1 MNALARGRHAAGT
14 RPRWAQGGCGPG
26 VEFVDDAAV
35 LSHRVEADVVSG
47 AARIV
52 ERVSLDRH
60 ECGTH
65 GHGEKP
71 RDHELIFM
79 VLRVLLLD
87 WYSLQYFRWIVLSL
101 DRYSALFER
110 ALAPCSASV
119 SDPRQHCHTCCL
131 RAGIW
136 PTWARWHHEAARRL
150 QPHQCG
156 LIDASSR

>member
-1 MNALARGRHAAGT
+1 MHRIELARSRDRLILADFTAKILNESKIRTTSRTTRHS
-14 RPRWAQGGCGPG
+14 PR
-26 VEFVDDAAV
+26 
-35 LSHRVEADVVSG
+35 REAHDHKVQ
-47 AARIV
+47 RIS
-52 ERVSLDRH
+52 RL
-60 ECGTH
+60 
-65 GHGEKP
+65 
-71 RDHELIFM
+71 LIFK
-79 VLRVLLLD
+79 VLPVLVLD

-101 DRYSALFER
+101 DRYSALFEW

-156 LIDASSR
+156 LIDANSR